1 MAFDPSVIASIGDSG
16 PDIAGSMAKG
26 VQLKDMMNREQLN
39 SLQLQG
45 AKRQAGE
52 DQQVQEILK
61 GSDYTSPKGVDETAA
76 KLNRVSPKA
85 SMDFKKQAQQ
95 YQSGKIQNQLDELT
109 LADSRQGSIV
119 SAIDPIVTQARGMKS
134 KGASDLE
141 VNAFIAQQ
149 MPNALQSLRSQT
161 LSDGKPI
168 LPDETLKAVSSG
180 KLDLAT
186 LESYESRSKAGQ
198 SAIKQRLE
206 QMKQDTSEKK
216 ESETERH
223 NKVLEGQGQ
232 GRLDVSKAKVE
243 RDVSGG
249 LTSAAVDE
257 VADRYMAG
265 DTSVMQGL
273 SKEDR
278 RAIQNRTADIAQ
290 ITGLTGKDLAAR
302 RAEYIGIQAGQR
314 TLAQRQANIDTAA
327 QEFTNVAPTVIGA
340 ARDLPRGA
348 FVPWNKMVQIW
359 EHGTSDPRLAKFAQG
374 AKTLA
379 NLYTRATVPGA
390 SSVSDREDA
399 LSHLPTY
406 TDEAS
411 FEATVQF
418 MEKEIEAARKSPRDV
433 RADLSDS
440 ISHPGREASP
450 GGAAPAS
457 AASPAAAGAAPSGG
471 PPAAANTPKVIHWDD
486 LK

>member
-1 MAFDPSVIASIGDSG
+1 MAFDASTIASIGDNQ
-16 PDIAGSMAKG
+16 PDVGAAVGKG
-26 VQLKDMMNREQLN
+26 LQLRDMMNRNQLN
-39 SLQLQG
+39 ELQLAG
-45 AKRQAGE
+45 AKTQAGE
-52 DQQVQEILK
+52 DAQVKDILK
-61 GSDYTSPKGVDETAA
+61 QSDYSTPKGVDETAQR
-76 KLNRVSPKA
+76 LNKVSPKA
-85 SMDFKKQAQQ
+85 AMQFRTDAQK
-95 YQSGKIQNQLDELT
+95 YQSGEIQNQLDQLT
-109 LADSRQGSIV
+109 LADTRQGFIV
-119 SAIDPIVTQARGMKS
+119 GAVDPIVTQARQMKS
-134 KGASDLE
+134 NGASDLE

-149 MPNALQSLRSQT
+149 MPQALQSLRSQT
-161 LSDGKPI
+161 LADGKPI
-168 LPDETLKAVSSG
+168 LPDETLKAVSTG
-180 KLDLAT
+180 KLDLPT
-186 LESYESRSKAGQ
+186 LESYEMRSKAGQ
-198 SAIKQRLE
+198 QAIKQRLE
-206 QMKQDTSEKK
+206 QIKSDTAVRK
-216 ESETERH
+216 EDETERH
-223 NKVLEGQGQ
+223 NRAVEGQGQ
-232 GRLDVSKAKVE
+232 QRVDISKAKQD
-243 RDVSGG
+243 RDASGG
-249 LTSAAVDE
+249 LTSQAVDE

-278 RAIQNRTADIAQ
+278 RAIQNRAADVAQ
-290 ITGLTGKDLAAR
+290 IMGLSGKDLAAR
-302 RAEYIGIQAGQR
+302 RAEYQGIMAGQR

-327 QEFTNVAPTVIGA
+327 QEFSNVAPTVIEA
-340 ARDLPRGA
+340 ARDLPRSA

-399 LSHLPTY
+399 LSHVPTY

-440 ISHPGREASP
+440 ISHPGRKASP
-450 GGAAPAS
+450 AGAPTGA
-457 AASPAAAGAAPSGG
+457 AASPAASGPASAGG
-471 PPAAANTPKVIHWDD
+471 PAAGQVIHWDD